1 LPAKAAPKKSKSVL
15 KRARQTKELT
25 LKNRAAKNTLKTL
38 SKNVEKEVSGKN
50 AEAAQAALKKVISEI
65 DKAARKNLIHRN
77 TASRN
82 ISRLTRLVNS
92 MLPSAAA

>member
-38 SKNVEKEVSGKN
+38 SKNVEKEVSDKN
-50 AEAAQAALKKVISEI
+50 AEAAQAALKKIISEI

-92 MLPSAAA
+92 ILPSAAA

>member
-1 LPAKAAPKKSKSVL
+1 MPAKAAPKKSKSVL

-38 SKNVEKEVSGKN
+38 SKNVEKEVLGKN

-65 DKAARKNLIHRN
+65 DKAARKNLIHKN

-92 MLPSAAA
+92 ILPSAAA

>member
-1 LPAKAAPKKSKSVL
+1 MPAKAAPKKSKSVL

-25 LKNRAAKNTLKTL
+25 LRNRAAKNTLKTL
-38 SKNVEKEVSGKN
+38 SKNVEKEVLGKN

-65 DKAARKNLIHRN
+65 DKAARKNLIHKN

-92 MLPSAAA
+92 ILPSAAA

>member
-25 LKNRAAKNTLKTL
+25 LRNRAAKNTLKTL
-38 SKNVEKEVSGKN
+38 SKNVEKEVLGKN

-65 DKAARKNLIHRN
+65 DKAARKNLIHKN

-92 MLPSAAA
+92 ILPSAAA

>member
-38 SKNVEKEVSGKN
+38 SKNVEKEVVSKN
-50 AEAAQAALKKVISEI
+50 PEAAQAALKKVISEI
-65 DKAARKNLIHRN
+65 DKAARKSLIHRN

-92 MLPSAAA
+92 ILPSAAA

>member
-38 SKNVEKEVSGKN
+38 SKNVEKEVLGKN

-65 DKAARKNLIHRN
+65 DKAARKNLIHKN

-92 MLPSAAA
+92 ILPSAAA